1 MKSYYRTK
9 RMLGG
14 VPCGCFTQR
23 FIQDLEN
30 MDITSRYSKNVEPS
44 GEGKDKSSPHILIEL
59 STDQFNT
66 LKSITK
72 EVNEKYIEM
81 GGITAIKYCDLA
93 NILDYILEV
102 KLQDN
107 SVLEEMVKHIEK
119 DKEKNPED
127 YK

>member
-1 MKSYYRTK
+1 MKTTTPNPYSNVLPSVFNTK
-9 RMLGG
+9 SGWR
-14 VPCGCFTQR
+14 
-23 FIQDLEN
+23 
-30 MDITSRYSKNVEPS
+30 S
-44 GEGKDKSSPHILIEL
+44 GEGISAEHYNILE
-59 STDQFNT
+59 T
-66 LKSITK
+66 ITK

>member
-1 MKSYYRTK
+1 MKTTTPNPYSNVLPSVFNTK
-9 RMLGG
+9 SGWR
-14 VPCGCFTQR
+14 
-23 FIQDLEN
+23 
-30 MDITSRYSKNVEPS
+30 S
-44 GEGKDKSSPHILIEL
+44 GERISAEHCRILG
-59 STDQFNT
+59 T
-66 LKSITK
+66 ITK

-127 YK
+127 YE

>member
-1 MKSYYRTK
+1 MKTTTPNPYSNVLPSVFNTK
-9 RMLGG
+9 SGWR
-14 VPCGCFTQR
+14 C
-23 FIQDLEN
+23 
-30 MDITSRYSKNVEPS
+30 
-44 GEGKDKSSPHILIEL
+44 GEGISAEHYNILE
-59 STDQFNT
+59 T
-66 LKSITK
+66 ITK

-81 GGITAIKYCDLA
+81 GGITAISVNDHYSKKYCDLA
-93 NILDYILEV
+93 NILDYILEE